1 MWGGGELNHSF
12 QTLYQDHQLTSHEK
26 EWITV
31 FFSRRW
37 YFFYSKSISSPEAIG
52 LGTVLLSLRNKHN
65 YTFPKLN
72 EIGASVNKQEVSFVI
87 SKKGQT
93 FSHFGKW
100 CNVCAAQCAGD
111 NSLIHFC
118 GCLCTKP
125 PALCYTLNYI
135 LSFDVEPLA
144 KVSSYSH

>member
-12 QTLYQDHQLTSHEK
+12 QTLYQDDQLTSHEK

-52 LGTVLLSLRNKHN
+52 LGTVLLLLRNKHN

-72 EIGASVNKQEVSFVI
+72 EIGASVNKQGVSFVI

-111 NSLIHFC
+111 KSLIHFC
-118 GCLCTKP
+118 VAIFVQSHQLYVTHWITFYH
-125 PALCYTLNYI
+125 LM
-135 LSFDVEPLA
+135 LS
-144 KVSSYSH
+144 H

>member
-12 QTLYQDHQLTSHEK
+12 QTLYQDDQLTSHEK

-52 LGTVLLSLRNKHN
+52 LGTVLLLLRNKHN

-93 FSHFGKW
+93 FSYFWK
-100 CNVCAAQCAGD
+100 
-111 NSLIHFC
+111 
-118 GCLCTKP
+118 
-125 PALCYTLNYI
+125 
-135 LSFDVEPLA
+135 
-144 KVSSYSH
+144 